1 MASWRSNVNLTSEE
15 VRSLPLAHFRSGL
28 SVTVYSVGE
37 VNSADSAMSGSTSG
51 LPSGVFMRNGN
62 TWFMTAN
69 EPLSYE
75 PAGSSVVT
83 LSVVPT
89 VSVLPPPPLE
99 PPLSPSLPPHAV
111 STSAVAATPAVAT
124 MRRRLLEP
132 GVIRTS
138 VFKDGGRRTRRR
150 HGDRLWPMEV
160 LGLTPLVRRKESCV
174 GTVTRS

>member
-1 MASWRSNVNLTSEE
+1 MTYWRSNVNLTSEE
-15 VRSLPLAHFRSGL
+15 VRSLPLAHLRSGL
-28 SVTVYSVGE
+28 RVTVYWVGE

-62 TWFMTAN
+62 TWFMTAK

-89 VSVLPPPPLE
+89 VSVPPVPLSE
-99 PPLSPSLPPHAV
+99 SPLSPSPPPHAA
-111 STSAVAATPAVAT
+111 STRAVAATPAVAT
-124 MRRRLLEP
+124 MRRRLLDP

-138 VFKDGGRRTRRR
+138 VFEDGGTGARRR
-150 HGDRLWPMEV
+150 HPGRLWPMED
-160 LGLTPLVRRKESCV
+160 LDLTPRVSRKESCV
-174 GTVTRS
+174 